1 MHVLGRLELDLDLN
15 PDDST
20 EMPPTPAP
28 RSTKPTRSRRR
39 ARQQEESSSDDESS
53 ACSVVP
59 TNPGVTSTRSQRASK
74 TAALTKMTTANRAVK
89 FNDYIE
95 EEEEGGG
102 SEVSSDEDSG
112 ESDQSSE

>member
-15 PDDST
+15 PNDST

-28 RSTKPTRSRRR
+28 RSTKSARPRRR
-39 ARQQEESSSDDESS
+39 ARQQHDSSSDDESS
-53 ACSVVP
+53 THSVLP
-59 TNPGVTSTRSQRASK
+59 TPNPGIASTRSQRASK

-95 EEEEGGG
+95 EDGEEG
-102 SEVSSDEDSG
+102 SEVTSDEDSG